1 MKKILAID
9 DQPDNLTTIKA
20 VIKLHL
26 PGCQTIT
33 ALSGADGIKLAREEQ
48 PDVILLDLIMPG
60 LDGFEVCRRLK
71 ADELTMHI
79 PVVMVTAIKTDSE
92 SRIKGLELGA
102 DAFLSKPIDPPEL
115 MAQINVLLRIK
126 ESEDTLRNEKKNIE
140 QIVHARTAELIQIEE
155 RNTALLNAIP
165 DMMFVFDAND
175 TIIDYYANNPGDLY
189 EQPEFFLGKKI
200 DAVLPRELAEITHE
214 KVAQVLSTGQSGQ
227 FAYSLEIKGL
237 IKHFESR
244 YVSCGHDQVLSIVRD
259 ITPETLAKETLMKSE
274 ERYKN
279 FISQVSEGVYRM
291 ELDKPIPVS
300 MPVEAQIDFI
310 YDHLFIAECNQ
321 AFMNMYDIGASEDI
335 VGKSQKQLHGGS
347 NDPVNRAALRNF
359 ITSGYRSENIETRE
373 QDAKGRIRYF
383 TNNAVGVIENG
394 YFVRQWG
401 TQMEITDR
409 KQLMENLVIAVEK
422 AQESDRLK
430 SAFLANMSHEIR
442 TPMNAIA
449 GFAGMISE
457 PDLSDEDR
465 EKFSTIIQ
473 SRTDD
478 LMHIINDI
486 LEISRIESG
495 NATLLKQ
502 PVSLKEITDE
512 MEVVFSERLK
522 RNKKTKLTLIAEGPR
537 DHDLSLI
544 TDGYILKQVFSNL
557 IDNAIKYTESGA
569 VRFGCQ
575 APVNGTITCYVAD
588 TGIGISEENEA
599 LIFEHFRQAESP
611 DQHKYG
617 GTGLGLAIC
626 KGSLDLLGGEIWV
639 ESEPGKGSTFFFK
652 IPYEQ
657 EHEDSRTAE
666 VKHPPYKRADP
677 IDWSGKKILLI
688 EDEATNME
696 FLTIILR
703 HTGAELVSAFSG
715 KEVRQLYTQLDSFD
729 LVLLD
734 IRLPDAN
741 GWELAGEIKQLRPTL
756 PIIAQTAYA
765 MSTDRQLSEDAG
777 CDGYISKPIEKNKLL
792 ELLTEY
798 FEPVIF

>member
-20 VIKLHL
+20 VIKSHL
-26 PGCQTIT
+26 PGYQTIT
-33 ALSGADGIKLAREEQ
+33 ALSGADGIKLAMEEQ

-60 LDGFEVCRRLK
+60 MDGFEVCRRLK
-71 ADELTMHI
+71 AEVLTMHI

-115 MAQINVLLRIK
+115 IAQINVLLRIK

-140 QIVHARTAELIQIEE
+140 QIVLARTAELMQ
-155 RNTALLNAIP
+155 
-165 DMMFVFDAND
+165 
-175 TIIDYYANNPGDLY
+175 
-189 EQPEFFLGKKI
+189 
-200 DAVLPRELAEITHE
+200 
-214 KVAQVLSTGQSGQ
+214 
-227 FAYSLEIKGL
+227 
-237 IKHFESR
+237 
-244 YVSCGHDQVLSIVRD
+244 
-259 ITPETLAKETLMKSE
+259 SE

-279 FISQVSEGVYRM
+279 FISQVSEGVYLM
-291 ELDKPIPVS
+291 ELEEPIPVS
-300 MPVEAQIDFI
+300 MPVEEQIDFI
-310 YDHLFIAECNQ
+310 YDHLFVAECNQ
-321 AFMNMYDIGASEDI
+321 AFLKMYDIDTSEEI
-335 VGKSQKQLHGGS
+335 IGKSQKQLHGGS
-347 NDPVNRAALRNF
+347 NDPLNRAALRNF

-383 TNNAVGVIENG
+383 TNNAVGIIENG
-394 YFVRQWG
+394 CFIRQWG

-409 KQLMENLVIAVEK
+409 KQLMENLVIALEK

-430 SAFLANMSHEIR
+430 SSFLANMSHEIR

-512 MEVVFSERLK
+512 MEVVFSERLR
-522 RNKKTKLTLIAEGPR
+522 RNKKSKLSLIAEKGTR
-537 DHDLSLI
+537 GHDLNLV

-569 VRFGCQ
+569 VRFGYQ

-588 TGIGISEENEA
+588 TGIGISEENKA
-599 LIFEHFRQAESP
+599 LIFEHFRQAETP

-657 EHEDSRTAE
+657 EDGRQAE
-666 VKHPPYKRADP
+666 VKHPQPRRADH

-688 EDEATNME
+688 EDEMTNME

-703 HTGAELVSAFSG
+703 HTRAELVSAYSG

-741 GWELAGEIKQLRPTL
+741 GWDLAREIKKLRPNL

-777 CDGYISKPIEKNKLL
+777 CDGYISKPIVKNKLL

-798 FEPVIF
+798 FEPVDQ